1 MDFSTS
7 IKEEEYI
14 LKVKQ
19 FISDRIKHNISTWY
33 RNENFP
39 LSILKDIYSEGLMGF
54 YETGHKMEQ
63 EPMANSIILYEKL
76 SEISP
81 GLAMALLCHA
91 QIGLYI
97 LYRWG
102 NIWQKQEFMV
112 PGIYGQKLV
121 CFANTEQDAGS
132 DVSSI
137 KMQAKRVKGGFI
149 LSGEKMYVTNG
160 VNANIII
167 VSAVTDREALEKKN
181 SMSLFVLD
189 ERNTEIKRTLLK
201 KSIWAP
207 SNLAKLT
214 FKDCFVPEENIL
226 GNMNNGF
233 QIMMKAFNSARI
245 SMSALNLG
253 TALGAY
259 KLALSH
265 ACERKVFGSPIFE
278 HQAKSFEFA
287 EHLTKLEGARL
298 LIKKAAWMRDTGQ
311 KYVLNSSIA
320 KYFTIETAKSITGWA
335 SEILGARSILL
346 DHPVNKYTVDT
357 MGSVLGLGTG
367 DIQKLIIARFMH
379 MWDNWE

>member
-14 LKVKQ
+14 LNVKK

-33 RNENFP
+33 KNETFP
-39 LSILKDIYSEGLMGF
+39 LSILKDIYSAGLMGF

-63 EPMANSIILYEKL
+63 EPMAHSIILYEKL
-76 SEISP
+76 AEISP
-81 GLAMALLCHA
+81 GFTMALLCHA
-91 QIGLYI
+91 QIGLYL

-102 NIWQKQEFMV
+102 NIWQKQQFML
-112 PGIYGQKLV
+112 PGIYGQKLF
-121 CFANTEQDAGS
+121 CFASTEQDAGS
-132 DVSSI
+132 DVSAI

-149 LSGEKMYVTNG
+149 LTGEKMYVTNG
-160 VNANIII
+160 GDANFII
-167 VSAVTDREALEKKN
+167 VSAVTDSKTLEKKN
-181 SMSLFVLD
+181 SISLFILD
-189 ERNTEIKRTLLK
+189 ERNTGIKRTVLK
-201 KSIWAP
+201 KSIWVP

-214 FKDCFVPEENIL
+214 FEECFVPEENIL
-226 GNMNNGF
+226 GNPNSGF
-233 QIMMKAFNSARI
+233 KIMMKTFNSARI

-265 ACERKVFGSPIFE
+265 ACERTVFGSPVFE

-287 EHLTKLEGARL
+287 EHLTKLEAARL

-311 KYVLNSSIA
+311 KYILNSSIA
-320 KYFTIETAKSITGWA
+320 KYFTIETAKSITGWSA
-335 SEILGARSILL
+335 EILGARSILL
-346 DHPVNKYTVDT
+346 EHPVNKYTIDT
-357 MGSVLGLGTG
+357 MGSVIGLGTG